1 MTDRHLDFKVHQ
13 PQLEADPGSFRGGV
27 KRFRVQKNE
36 DSPAFIIGGSS
47 HSLISNSVIFVSSNH
62 SNHSTLATPSPRI
75 PFDPSKNLSRNSHL
89 PSFASEI
96 KKIRLPSKPAKSD
109 PLNNHML
116 DLMSHPAFRQ
126 PMFTKLKPK
135 IMSGNPITGISIT
148 PDPSRV
154 LAKSGARMLT
164 DQKPYLY
171 KQ

>member
-13 PQLEADPGSFRGGV
+13 PQLEADPGRYRGGV

-47 HSLISNSVIFVSSNH
+47 HSLVSNSVSLASSNH
-62 SNHSTLATPSPRI
+62 SNHSTLATPSPRL
-75 PFDPSKNLSRNSHL
+75 PSDLNKGLSRNSPL

-96 KKIRLPSKPAKSD
+96 KKIRLPNKPLRND
-109 PLNNHML
+109 PLNNNML

-148 PDPSRV
+148 PDPGRV
-154 LAKSGARMLT
+154 LAKSGARMLVE
-164 DQKPYLY
+164 QKPYLY
-171 KQ
+171 